1 MKELTVS
8 NILNDTKSVVRDF
21 PQLKSDELILMF
33 DDLKIEIINDN
44 NKYEVR
50 ILSKRFNVVS
60 IAVAISMLIA
70 LIKYYPEFDTKLMI
84 LRLNYI
90 EPFRSWVEF
99 NALFDRTYN
108 PESAFF
114 RYIAIQNAD
123 EDLIKYI
130 ATNANDAYIQETIK
144 QCDACNC
151 MESKAILLRYIKHDK
166 EDIML

>member
-84 LRLNYI
+84 LRL
-90 EPFRSWVEF
+90 FVS
-99 NALFDRTYN
+99 
-108 PESAFF
+108 
-114 RYIAIQNAD
+114 
-123 EDLIKYI
+123 
-130 ATNANDAYIQETIK
+130 
-144 QCDACNC
+144 
-151 MESKAILLRYIKHDK
+151 
-166 EDIML
+166 